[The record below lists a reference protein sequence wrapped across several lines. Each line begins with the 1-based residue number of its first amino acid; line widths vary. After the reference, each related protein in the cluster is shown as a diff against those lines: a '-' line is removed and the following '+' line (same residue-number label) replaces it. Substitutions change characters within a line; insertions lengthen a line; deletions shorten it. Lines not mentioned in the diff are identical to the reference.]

1 MPPVEKNNK
10 QRSNITETLLL
21 TNLLMLSFSQLTVAE
36 PGGVGDGASHPSSRI
51 LLQGYVYH
59 IYKDCN

>member
-1 MPPVEKNNK
+1 
-10 QRSNITETLLL
+10 
-21 TNLLMLSFSQLTVAE
+21 VAE

-59 IYKDCN
+59 IYSTTRKIAIKISRYLHLIFDNTLIKVN